1 MSPVPPSRC
10 RSSICIRFRWIQ
22 SRNFI
27 SILLLVILLAL
38 PGAVVGQ
45 QESGSEIKDLKK
57 EIESLKI
64 IQTEVLKE
72 LLEIKK
78 LLGSRAAANPEAAPR
93 EIIIDTEGA
102 PIKGNEDARF
112 ALIEFSDY
120 ECPFCSR
127 YVRDTMP
134 LIDRDYIKTGK
145 IKYVFRD
152 FPIESLHPNALL
164 ASEAAACA
172 REQGKYWEMH
182 DRLFS
187 SPTALTAK
195 DISSHAQFIGIN
207 PTRFQQCLDSSKY
220 REPIRKAVSEAAGLG
235 VNGTPTFFVAMS
247 LPNSSKVKV
256 VRALK
261 GAPAYANFKEVLDS
275 ILASGQ

>member
-1 MSPVPPSRC
+1 MSPVPSRSRIPV
-10 RSSICIRFRWIQ
+10 RSASLIQ
-22 SRNFI
+22 PKTLIFGH
-27 SILLLVILLAL
+27 LLVILLFLPAAAL
-38 PGAVVGQ
+38 GQ
-45 QESGSEIKDLKK
+45 QESGGEIKELKK

-64 IQTEVLKE
+64 IQTEVLRE

-78 LLGSRAAANPEAAPR
+78 LLATRASANADTPPR
-93 EIIIDTEGA
+93 EIIIDTEGS
-102 PIKGNEDARF
+102 PVKGNENARF
-112 ALIEFSDY
+112 ALIEYSDY

-127 YVRDTMP
+127 YVRDTLP
-134 LIDRDYIKTGK
+134 LIERDYIKTGK

-152 FPIESLHPNALL
+152 FPIESLHRNALL

-187 SPTALTAK
+187 NPTALTAK
-195 DISSHAQFIGIN
+195 DITTHAQFIGIN
-207 PTRFQQCLDSSKY
+207 PTHFQQCLESSKY
-220 REPIRKAVSEAAGLG
+220 REPIRKAVSDAAGLG
-235 VNGTPTFFVAMS
+235 VNGTPTFFVAVS

-256 VRALK
+256 IRALK
-261 GAPAYANFKEVLDS
+261 GAPAYANFKEVLDA